1 MTLVNVDTGEVV
13 SERGPLHGTMTA
25 TGYELPDGLSFD
37 EWAAEGTVLLSMA
50 RSCMWWVGDWIRYGE
65 QRYGEMYAQAIETTG
80 LGYQTVRNA
89 VWVAERYPIEERRAG
104 LAFEHHVRAA
114 SLEMS
119 VRTDILDKAEAN
131 GWTTRDVA
139 DEVRRIKAHGKVL
152 EAKLVAGA
160 EHFNG
165 EVIEDL
171 ATAERIYSAVVIDPP
186 WRYDNRATRNNA
198 EGQYKQEDGRDETTM
213 SQADLLKLEIPA
225 ADNAHLYLWVTNSF
239 MRDGF
244 ELMEEWGFKYKT
256 CLTWCKPQIGMG
268 NYFRSTTEHVLF
280 GMRGSLP
287 TLRNNVPT
295 HFVAD
300 RRHHSAKPES
310 FFDLVESCSPGPYL
324 EMFARRRRFGWHVWG
339 NEA

>member
-1 MTLVNVDTGEVV
+1 MTLVNTDTGEVV

-25 TGYELPDGLSFD
+25 TGYELPEGLSFD

-65 QRYGEMYAQAIETTG
+65 KRYGEKYAQAIETTG
-80 LGYQTVRNA
+80 LSYQTIANA
-89 VWVAERYPIEERRAG
+89 AWVADRVPPEQRSEVLDFSHHRA
-104 LAFEHHVRAA
+104 VA
-114 SLEMS
+114 SLETS
-119 VRTDILDKAEAN
+119 PRGEILAKAAERAWTVREVEEAVRRFKAE
-131 GWTTRDVA
+131 R
-139 DEVRRIKAHGKVL
+139 KVI
-152 EAKLVAGA
+152 EAKLVSGA

-171 ATAERIYSAVVIDPP
+171 ATAERIYSAIVIDPP

-213 SQADLLKLEIPA
+213 SQADLLKLDLPA
-225 ADNAHLYLWVTNSF
+225 AADAHLYLWVTNSF
-239 MRDGF
+239 IRDGF

>member
-1 MTLVNVDTGEVV
+1 MTLVNSDTGELV
-13 SERGPLHGTMTA
+13 STPLAGQLSV
-25 TGYELPDGLSFD
+25 TGYELPEGLSYD
-37 EWAAEGTVLLSMA
+37 EWAAEGVVLLSMA

-65 QRYGEMYAQAIETTG
+65 RRYGEKYAQAIDATG
-80 LGYQTVRNA
+80 YSYSTVSKAAWVCGRIPPEDRRIGLDFGHHAKAAGLDPCSREQILN
-89 VWVAERYPIEERRAG
+89 VAEAENLSVRDVEAAVRRA
-104 LAFEHHVRAA
+104 
-114 SLEMS
+114 
-119 VRTDILDKAEAN
+119 KAERKVID
-131 GWTTRDVA
+131 T
-139 DEVRRIKAHGKVL
+139 KA
-152 EAKLVAGA
+152 VAGA
-160 EHFNG
+160 ENYDG
-165 EVIEDL
+165 LVLDTLDVEP
-171 ATAERIYSAVVIDPP
+171 IYQSLVIDPP

-198 EGQYKQEDGRDETTM
+198 EGQYKQEEGREETTM
-213 SQADLLKLEIPA
+213 SQADLLELVLPA
-225 ADNAHLYLWVTNSF
+225 AQNSHLYLWVTNSF

-244 ELMEEWGFKYKT
+244 ELMEQWGFKYKT

-280 GMRGSLP
+280 GIRGSLP

-295 HFVAD
+295 HFIAD